1 MQSPTAKEFKTD
13 SWVKVEG
20 TLGMT
25 TFEGNELLVLQAQQI
40 SQVPAPKDPYV
51 YYSALPNS

>member
-1 MQSPTAKEFKTD
+1 MK
-13 SWVKVEG
+13 G

-25 TFEGNELLVLQAQQI
+25 PFEGNELLVLQAQQI
-40 SQVPAPKDPYV
+40 SQVPAPKYPYV

>member
-1 MQSPTAKEFKTD
+1 MK
-13 SWVKVEG
+13 G

-40 SQVPAPKDPYV
+40 SQVPTPKDPYV
-51 YYSALPNS
+51 YYSAFPNS